1 MTEKNTYTRRAALA
15 LLGSGSALAVSG
27 TGGYTSLITTRSASL
42 SIGESITIT
51 DRRRNN
57 IGASNFGNFN
67 PLDSAGTT
75 YLSVTNN
82 SNSSATVTASNSS
95 VTVTDT
101 NGTTNP
107 SVSGGGTLDIEVSHS
122 AGSDQT
128 STLEFTDGNQT
139 VSTPSSVA
147 IPVAPSNAV
156 ARYSLAGN
164 TNDVW
169 GSNNGSSPSSSY
181 VTGANQTYDTGDA
194 ISLDSDVLDL
204 VDSVSSG
211 QTYTAWVK
219 PASDETRFTFDIG
232 WHYNV
237 DKGYGVRFYPGKTR
251 IYPGNSGTGY
261 DPTISFGAWNHVA
274 MVDDGSSITLYIDG
288 QKELTV
294 SQTPANGYENTGFL
308 INTEEKQGEIYDTQ
322 TGDVDDVRV
331 YDTALTDD
339 EVADLYNTG
348 HISP

>member
-194 ISLDSDVLDL
+194 ISLDGQVLDL

-219 PASDETRFTFDIG
+219 PASDETHFTFDIG